1 MKQALF
7 IYAILLKLLLVSSAG
22 NAQNKLT
29 IKQKSKP
36 NIIIIMADDLGFSD
50 LGFMGSHIN
59 TPGIDKLAAKGIVYA
74 QFYNTG
80 RCCPSR
86 ASLLT
91 GLYAH
96 QTGMGW
102 MTAANLG
109 PEGYTGDLNKNCV
122 TVPELLKQNNYA
134 TYMTGKWHLTSDSLM
149 QETSSKHNWPMQRGF
164 DKYFG
169 HLAGGGSYYHP
180 DGLVYGNHIIDTP
193 DDMYITNA
201 VTDSTVSFMQQHFE
215 TQPSTPFFFYV
226 AYYAPHRPL
235 QALQK
240 DIDPYYGKFT
250 MGWDALRKEKLAT
263 LTKIGIA
270 NKAWKLSAR
279 DERIPAWDQVSED
292 DKKIWDARMAVYA
305 AQVSIMDKGIGQII
319 ATLREYH
326 QLDNTLIFFMSDN
339 GGNQEMEANEQPIKI
354 ENIKTIQNEKPAH
367 SYHMEWASVSNT
379 PFRMYKSQVYE
390 GGIASPLIVHWPNG
404 ISARGKVIKQVSHII
419 DLMPTILQAAGA
431 SYPTSFRD
439 STIYPMEGISL
450 VSSFN
455 KSSDKQRALFFEHEA
470 NRAVI
475 KGHWKLV
482 ADKAPNPPF
491 IKNWELYNLGTDRSE
506 TNNLAAQY
514 PQKVKEL
521 STLWYQWA
529 QTHLVLPLDG
539 RGWGERVKKN

>member
-1 MKQALF
+1 MKQPTI
-7 IYAILLKLLLVSSAG
+7 IYSILLKLLVVSIAG
-22 NAQNKLT
+22 NAQNKPI
-29 IKQKSKP
+29 IKQKNKP
-36 NIIIIMADDLGFSD
+36 NIIIIMADDMGFSD

-59 TPGIDKLAAKGIVYA
+59 TPSIDKLADKGIVYS

-102 MTAANLG
+102 MTAASLG

-122 TVPELLKQNNYA
+122 TIAELLKQNKYA

-149 QETSSKHNWPMQRGF
+149 KETASKHNWPLQRGF

-169 HLAGGGSYYHP
+169 HLSGGGSYYRP
-180 DGLVYGNHIIDTP
+180 DGLVFGNHIIDTP

-240 DIDPYYGKFT
+240 DIDPYYGKFM

-279 DERIPAWDQVSED
+279 DERIPAWNQVSEE

-305 AQVSIMDKGIGQII
+305 AQVSIMDNGIGEII
-319 ATLREYH
+319 ATLKKYH
-326 QLDNTLIFFMSDN
+326 QLDNTIIFFMSDN
-339 GGNQEMEANEQPIKI
+339 GGNKEMEANEQPIKI
-354 ENIKTIQNEKPAH
+354 ENIKTIQNENPSH

-390 GGIASPLIVHWPNG
+390 GGIASPLIVHWPDG
-404 ISARGKVIKQVSHII
+404 ISAKGKVIKQVGHII
-419 DLMPTILQAAGA
+419 DLMPTILQVADA
-431 SYPTSFRD
+431 SYPTSFGNH
-439 STIYPMEGISL
+439 TIYPMEGMSL
-450 VSSFN
+450 VNSFN
-455 KSSDKQRALFFEHEA
+455 KSSDKQRTLYFEHEA

-475 KGHWKLV
+475 EGQWKLV

-491 IKNWELYNLGTDRSE
+491 INNWELYNLGEDRSE

-521 STLWYQWA
+521 SALWYQWA

-539 RGWGERVKKN
+539 RGWYERVKK